1 MANLLFYN
9 ILQKVGKGF
18 YLFLWKWIGES
29 FWMEASQMQKR
40 SLILLLSLL
49 LIVGAASDRYTHKE
63 QHELPERIT
72 VTAPFNPQYTSNQ
85 EPQSSVDTIATLC
98 GITQFSKNYHTSGA
112 KQKVAL
118 IDSGIDLSHSAFQK
132 NQNQSEKVA
141 VYRDFTQEGLLHT
154 QAVSCYGDRVAAG
167 GTIYHIGDIAN
178 KAQQYRM
185 AFLELGDVQPQL
197 FPKGEQK
204 MAVLLTA
211 TEQAYNC
218 VYIDTNQNCDF
229 SDEKPLFYF
238 QEKPQYITLHSSGYN
253 LNFALTSVAKDGS
266 QIQLTADTLGH
277 GTFLAGLI
285 AANSSDYQGLAP
297 QAQLCIYKIFNREG
311 QSSQLLL
318 AKAIRQAV
326 LDDVDIINLSLS
338 IPKDETV
345 SAQLTEALNQAQAA
359 NIPVVAA
366 AGNYGPGKNT
376 IAYPARAS
384 MVIGV
389 GSYVAPEMYAL
400 DKAVMLEKTF
410 VADYSGRGKLNGDGC
425 PLLVAPAGI
434 LSTVPGWYAESYLY
448 DYGTSISSAIV
459 AAAIAHIQEAATEQ
473 ELSLSI
479 EQLKNLLASW
489 ARDLNFGPAEQ
500 GYGALN
506 LGNLPKQADKILQ
519 RAGLKEETTV
529 YTVDDSLS
537 WKFSVPQGQAY
548 SWYVQVPE
556 GAKELTVDLQ
566 IDQQKPNNEQEHLV
580 ALGRCQLSLY
590 NPDGQLIDQTPYL
603 GASYSREIITS
614 GTVGKKRPQQGTWE
628 IVITSADNLSQYNH
642 FATTGNLQTTLR

>member
-1 MANLLFYN
+1 
-9 ILQKVGKGF
+9 
-18 YLFLWKWIGES
+18 
-29 FWMEASQMQKR
+29 MQKR
-40 SLILLLSLL
+40 SLILLLCLL
-49 LIVGAASDRYTHKE
+49 LIIGAASDRYARQE
-63 QHELPERIT
+63 QHNVPDSIT

-85 EPQSSVDTIATLC
+85 EPQSSVDTIAELC
-98 GITQFSKNYHTSGA
+98 GITQFSKNYHTNGA

-118 IDSGIDLSHSAFQK
+118 IDSGIDLSHDAFQK
-132 NQNQSEKVA
+132 NQDQSVKVA
-141 VYRDFTQEGLLHT
+141 IYRDYTQEGLLRT
-154 QAVSCYGDRVAAG
+154 QAVSCYGDKVAAG
-167 GTIYHIGDIAN
+167 GTIYHIGDITN

-185 AFLELGDVQPQL
+185 AFLELGEVQPQL

-229 SDEKPLFYF
+229 SDEQPLYYF
-238 QEKPQYITLHSSGYN
+238 QEKPQQLTLHSSGYN
-253 LNFALTSVAKDGS
+253 LNFVLTSVTKDGS

-285 AANSSDYQGLAP
+285 AANGSGYQGLAP
-297 QAQLCIYKIFNREG
+297 QVQLCIYKIFNREG

-326 LDDVDIINLSLS
+326 LDDVDVINLSLS
-338 IPKDETV
+338 IPKDEMIST
-345 SAQLTEALNQAQAA
+345 QLSEALNQAQAA

-376 IAYPARAS
+376 VAYPARAQ

-389 GSYVAPEMYAL
+389 GSYVDPEMYAL
-400 DKAVMLEKTF
+400 DKDVVLKESF
-410 VADYSGRGKLNGDGC
+410 IADYSGRGQLNGDSC
-425 PLLVAPAGI
+425 PLLVAPAGM

-448 DYGTSISSAIV
+448 DYGTSISAAIV
-459 AAAIAHIQEAATEQ
+459 TAAIIHIQEATEKE
-473 ELSLSI
+473 ELMISI
-479 EQLKNLLASW
+479 EQLKNLLATW
-489 ARDLNFGPAEQ
+489 ARDLKFGSAEQ
-500 GYGALN
+500 GYGALK
-506 LGNLPKQADKILQ
+506 LGSLPKRADKILQ

-529 YTVDDSLS
+529 YTIADLLT
-537 WKFSVPQGQAY
+537 WQFSIPQGQAQ
-548 SWYVQVPE
+548 SWYVEVPE
-556 GAKELTVDLQ
+556 GAKELSIILQ
-566 IDQQKPNNEQEHLV
+566 IDQQKPKNEQEHLV

-590 NPDGQLIDQTPYL
+590 NPDGQLVDQTPYL

-614 GTVGKKRPQQGTWE
+614 GTVSKKRPQQGVWE

-642 FATTGNLQTTLR
+642 FETTGALQTTLR